1 MTHFAIGQLAS
12 AAGVGIDTVR
22 YYERSGLL
30 KPASRSASG
39 YRKYGEGELDR
50 LNFIRR
56 AQHLGFSLN
65 EIGELLAISSRGDI
79 AGMYQ
84 AAKLRL
90 DDIDKRIAEL
100 HRVREALSALMSE
113 CPREG
118 SDANCPILRALLN
131 KKASQ

>member
-1 MTHFAIGQLAS
+1 MTSFAIGQLAS

-30 KPASRSASG
+30 KPATRSASG

-65 EIGELLAISSRGDI
+65 EIGELLTISHRGDV
-79 AGMYQ
+79 AAMYQ
-84 AAKLRL
+84 AAKLHL
-90 DDIDKRIAEL
+90 DDIDKRITEL
-100 HRVREALSALMSE
+100 HRVRDALSKLMSE

-118 SDANCPILRALLN
+118 SDENCPILRALIN
-131 KKASQ
+131 KEVSP

>member
-1 MTHFAIGQLAS
+1 MTSFAIGQLAS

-30 KPASRSASG
+30 KPAARSASG

-56 AQHLGFSLN
+56 AQHLGFSLS
-65 EIGELLAISSRGDI
+65 EIGELLAISGRGDV
-79 AGMYQ
+79 AAMYQ
-84 AAKLRL
+84 AAKLHL
-90 DDIDKRIAEL
+90 EEIDKRIFEL
-100 HRVREALSALMSE
+100 HRVRDALSRLMSE

-118 SDANCPILRALLN
+118 SDGDCPILRALIN
-131 KKASQ
+131 KEVSP

>member
-12 AAGVGIDTVR
+12 AAGVGIDTIR

-30 KPASRSASG
+30 KPATRSASG

-56 AQHLGFSLN
+56 AQHLGFSLA
-65 EIGELLAISSRGDI
+65 EIGELLTIGSRGDV
-79 AGMYQ
+79 AAMYQ

-100 HRVREALSALMSE
+100 HRVRDALSTLMSV

-118 SDANCPILRALLN
+118 TDANCPILRALIN
-131 KKASQ
+131 NKASQ